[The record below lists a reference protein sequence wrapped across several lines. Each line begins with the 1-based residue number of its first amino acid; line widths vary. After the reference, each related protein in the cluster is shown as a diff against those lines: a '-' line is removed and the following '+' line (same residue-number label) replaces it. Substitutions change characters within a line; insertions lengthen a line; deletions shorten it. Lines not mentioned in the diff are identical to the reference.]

1 MAEKERKRRQSGGQ
15 MTPKGFGLRFAAAVL
30 LVFGTYNPTGFSY
43 VDWLAEMTA
52 DQIPFKVFVGL
63 IVVVGWVIFLRA
75 TARSIG
81 LFGVLLA
88 LAVCGVGLWLLIDL
102 EVIATN
108 STTAITYAVLVIVS
122 LVLTIGMTGS
132 FLWRRLTGQYQVS
145 DGDDGEV
152 E

>member
-1 MAEKERKRRQSGGQ
+1 
-15 MTPKGFGLRFAAAVL
+15 MTPLGFGLRFLAAIV
-30 LVFGTYNPTGFSY
+30 LVFGTYNPTDTSY
-43 VDWLAEMTA
+43 VGWLSGWTA
-52 DQIPFKVFVGL
+52 DQIPLKILVGL
-63 IVVVGWVIFLRA
+63 VFVVGWVVFLRA

-81 LFGVLLA
+81 LLGVCLA
-88 LAVCGVGLWLLIDL
+88 LAIFGVILWLLIDL
-102 EVIATN
+102 LVIATD
-108 STTAITYAVLVIVS
+108 SSTAITYAVLIIIA

>member
-1 MAEKERKRRQSGGQ
+1 

-30 LVFGTYNPTGFSY
+30 LVFGTFNPTGFSY
-43 VDWLAEMTA
+43 VGWLAEMSP
-52 DQIPFKVFVGL
+52 DHIPFKVFVGL

-81 LFGVLLA
+81 MFGVLLA
-88 LAVCGVGLWLLIDL
+88 LAVFGVGLWLLIDL
-102 EVIATN
+102 QVIATD
-108 STTAITYAVLVIVS
+108 STTTITYAVLVIVS

-145 DGDDGEV
+145 DGDEGEM